1 MQKNSVLIAPSILSS
16 DFSELAKEIKAIEK
30 AGADILHLDIMD
42 GHFVPNLTF
51 GYVIVETIAKL
62 TKLPLDAHLMVTN
75 PQDYI
80 DKMAKLGVTY
90 CSFHPETVFH
100 PHRVIQSI
108 KGNGMRA
115 GIALNPGIPVTTL
128 DELLPELD
136 FVLLMSVNPGY
147 SGQQFISPVV
157 EKVQKLRAMII
168 ERNLD
173 TLIEVDGGINN
184 IVALE
189 LTSAG
194 ADILVSAS
202 YIFAHHDYAQ
212 AIGSLRNVQ

>member
-1 MQKNSVLIAPSILSS
+1 MPENNVLIAPSILSS
-16 DFSELAKEIKAIEK
+16 DFRDLAKEITAIEQ

-42 GHFVPNLTF
+42 GHYVPNLTF
-51 GYVIVETIAKL
+51 GYVIVDTIAKL

-80 DKMAKLGVTY
+80 NKLAKLGVTY

-108 KGNGMRA
+108 KDNGMKA
-115 GIALNPGIPVTTL
+115 GIALNPGIPLHTL
-128 DELLPELD
+128 DELLPDVD

-147 SGQQFISPVV
+147 SGQEYISLVTD
-157 EKVQKLRAMII
+157 KVRKLKAMIL
-168 ERNLD
+168 EKNLS

-184 IVALE
+184 IVAFDLI
-189 LTSAG
+189 TAG

-202 YIFAHHDYAQ
+202 YIFAHNDYTQ
-212 AIGSLRNVQ
+212 AIESLRHVQ

>member
-1 MQKNSVLIAPSILSS
+1 
-16 DFSELAKEIKAIEK
+16 
-30 AGADILHLDIMD
+30 
-42 GHFVPNLTF
+42 
-51 GYVIVETIAKL
+51 VETIAKL